1 MRLMPGKNDEPP
13 RSLPPLPTMSPEEQ
27 AQRKEEA
34 ARLLSKP
41 AEDYAASREF
51 VVELLKLHYTRRRV
65 DTVNEILSMI
75 ERALPGARGLPFFFD
90 RWTLLLEGGIA
101 SQLERE
107 TVNSLLRDLKLN
119 AEKLELT
126 LVEGSAAHRIVED
139 AEVVAIEPKTILEG
153 LTVVRPDNV
162 GIRGAIAVPLEVDG
176 ECFGILCVFLPEP
189 PSAAERAKLELIA
202 AHAAIAI
209 RNERDLD
216 EAQRLNGVDP
226 LTWVPNRRTVT
237 DRLSQEI
244 DRSKRYSHSMGVI
257 LLSVENFQP
266 LSEQLGANAANQVL
280 RRIAM
285 SVSSGF
291 RGPDFCGRW
300 DDAQFM
306 IVLPETDAAG
316 TATARERMVQ
326 RLSALQ
332 GEGMDD
338 VWFKSVIACVPE
350 DGWSVNELMEI
361 LAQRLP
367 AAPTT
372 FRDQQPLS
380 A

>member
-1 MRLMPGKNDEPP
+1 M
-13 RSLPPLPTMSPEEQ
+13 TPEEE

-41 AEDYAASREF
+41 SEDYAASREF

-75 ERALPGARGLPFFFD
+75 ERALPGARGLSFFFD
-90 RWTLLLEGGIA
+90 RATLLLEGGISA
-101 SQLERE
+101 QLNRE
-107 TVNSLLRDLKLN
+107 SVNTLLRDLKLDPDC
-119 AEKLELT
+119 LELT
-126 LVEGSAAHRIVED
+126 VVEGSAAHRILED

-153 LTVVRPDNV
+153 LTVVRPENV

-176 ECFGILCVFLPEP
+176 EAFGILCIFLPEP
-189 PSAAERAKLELIA
+189 PSSAQRAKLELIA

-226 LTWVPNRRTVT
+226 ITWVPNRRTVT
-237 DRLSQEI
+237 DRLAQEI
-244 DRSKRYSHSMGVI
+244 DRSKRYSHSVGVV
-257 LLSVENFQP
+257 LLSVENFLA
-266 LSEQLGANAANQVL
+266 LSGQIGANEANQVL

-285 SVSSGF
+285 SLSSGF

-300 DDAQFM
+300 DDAQF
-306 IVLPETDAAG
+306 ILVLPETDATG
-316 TATARERMVQ
+316 TATVRDRMAD
-326 RLSALQ
+326 RLISLQ
-332 GEGMDD
+332 GDNMED

-350 DGWSVNELMEI
+350 DGWSVDELIEV

>member
-1 MRLMPGKNDEPP
+1 M
-13 RSLPPLPTMSPEEQ
+13 TPEEE

-34 ARLLSKP
+34 ARALLSKP
-41 AEDYAASREF
+41 NEDYAASREF

-65 DTVNEILSMI
+65 DTVNEILSMV
-75 ERALPGARGLPFFFD
+75 ERALPGSRGLPFFFD
-90 RWTLLLEGGIA
+90 RWKLLLEGGIA
-101 SQLERE
+101 SQLERD
-107 TVNSLLRDLKLN
+107 TVSSLLRDLKLN
-119 AEKLELT
+119 ADKLELT
-126 LVEGSAAHRIVED
+126 LVEGSAAHRILED
-139 AEVVAIEPKTILEG
+139 AEVVAIEPRTILEG
-153 LTVVRPDNV
+153 LTVVRPENV

-176 ECFGILCVFLPEP
+176 ESFGILCVFLPEP
-189 PSAAERAKLELIA
+189 PSSAQRAKLELIA

-226 LTWVPNRRTVT
+226 ITWVPNRRTVT
-237 DRLSQEI
+237 DRLGQEI
-244 DRSKRYSHSMGVI
+244 DRSKRYSHSVGVI
-257 LLSVENFQP
+257 LLSVENFAD
-266 LSEQLGANAANQVL
+266 LGEQLGANNANQVL

-285 SVSSGF
+285 SLSSGF

-300 DDAQFM
+300 DDAQF
-306 IVLPETDAAG
+306 ILVLPETDAAG
-316 TATARERMVQ
+316 TATVRDRMID
-326 RLSALQ
+326 RLGSLK

-350 DGWSVNELMEI
+350 DGWSVDELVEV
-361 LAQRLP
+361 LGQRLP

-372 FRDQQPLS
+372 FRDNQPLS

>member
-13 RSLPPLPTMSPEEQ
+13 RSLPPLPKMTPEEE
-27 AQRKEEA
+27 AQRREEA

-41 AEDYAASREF
+41 SEDYAASREF

-75 ERALPGARGLPFFFD
+75 ERALPGARGLSFFFD
-90 RWTLLLEGGIA
+90 RATLLLEGGISA
-101 SQLERE
+101 QLNRE
-107 TVNSLLRDLKLN
+107 SVNTLLRDLKLDPDC
-119 AEKLELT
+119 LELT
-126 LVEGSAAHRIVED
+126 VVEGSAAHRILED

-153 LTVVRPDNV
+153 LTVVRPENV

-176 ECFGILCVFLPEP
+176 EAFGILCIFLPEP
-189 PSAAERAKLELIA
+189 PSSAQRAKLELIA

-226 LTWVPNRRTVT
+226 ITWVPNRRTVT
-237 DRLSQEI
+237 DRLAQEI
-244 DRSKRYSHSMGVI
+244 DRSKRYSHSVGVV
-257 LLSVENFQP
+257 LLSVENFLA
-266 LSEQLGANAANQVL
+266 LSGQIGANEANQVL

-285 SVSSGF
+285 SLSSGF

-300 DDAQFM
+300 DDAQF
-306 IVLPETDAAG
+306 ILVLPETDATG
-316 TATARERMVQ
+316 TATVRDRMAD
-326 RLSALQ
+326 RLISLQ
-332 GEGMDD
+332 GDNMED

-350 DGWSVNELMEI
+350 DGWSVDELIEV